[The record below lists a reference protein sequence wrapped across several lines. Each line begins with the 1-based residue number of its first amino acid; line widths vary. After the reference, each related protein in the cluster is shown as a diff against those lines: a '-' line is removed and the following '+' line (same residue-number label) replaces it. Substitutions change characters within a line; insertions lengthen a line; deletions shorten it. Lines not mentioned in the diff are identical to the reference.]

1 MKPFNKSTYEEAVLE
16 DYAMRL
22 SDQLKV
28 AAAWK
33 ANAERNTK
41 IETEKSQSLT
51 MDIYAKLGTS
61 IKYLGVNGY
70 DSDREYA
77 NKYLSVDCV
86 YTVKQTNVGN
96 WSSSVELLEFPDK
109 LFNTVMFSEVL

>member
-1 MKPFNKSTYEEAVLE
+1 MKPFNKSTYEEAVLG
-16 DYAMRL
+16 DYATRL
-22 SDQLKV
+22 NDQRKV
-28 AAAWK
+28 AAVWK

-41 IETEKSQSLT
+41 IEAEKSRSLT

-61 IKYLGVNGY
+61 IRYLGVNGY

-77 NKYLSVDCV
+77 NKYLSVDSI
-86 YTVKQTNVGN
+86 YTVKRTEVGN

-109 LFNTVMFSEVL
+109 LFNTVLFSEVL